1 MKSFLTTTIVGLLGI
16 GGALFVYFWLN
27 GRLQEAE
34 FNERVEQARV
44 EFALNS
50 NAVQESPDDKRRFD
64 RIQLMSLNKNRFSA
78 IFRKYPQFDIKDRY
92 IKESEEKAKEGKR
105 NQARVEKVKER
116 YEWLKGVWDK
126 TVKTGDYNPALS
138 MAKNG
143 VRFEITDIVPVETPN
158 GKKLRLNVLIWGAAT
173 DGVEFGS
180 HTLQFIREI
189 EDTDSKGRVKK
200 KMAIHKIEWQG
211 GPFIL
216 HPSGKNPHP
225 NKWIPEWPAPLAA
238 GYYEGLPLLPAD
250 ATKFSLEMGMTL
262 KTVGNTR
269 IPITMKWENVEIQ
282 PTWKAPDN
290 AGFEADVA
298 EATDEELR
306 AAGIPVPK

>member
-16 GGALFVYFWLN
+16 GAALFVYFWLN

-50 NAVQESPDDKRRFD
+50 AAVQEAPDDRRRFD
-64 RIQLMSLNKNRFSA
+64 RMQLMSMNQKRFNS
-78 IFRKYPQFDIKDRY
+78 IFNKYPQFDIEDRY
-92 IKESEEKAKEGKR
+92 IKESEAKAKEGKR
-105 NQARVEKVKER
+105 SKSKVAAVKER

-126 TVKTGDYNPALS
+126 TVKTGEYKAALS
-138 MAKNG
+138 QEKHG
-143 VRFEITDIVPVETPN
+143 VRFEITSIEKVSTDKGE
-158 GKKLRLNVLIWGAAT
+158 KLQLNILIWGAPKDAVT
-173 DGVEFGS
+173 FGG

-189 EDTDSKGRVKK
+189 EDKDSRGRIKK

-211 GPFIL
+211 SPFIL
-216 HPSGKNPHP
+216 HPAGKNPHP
-225 NKWIPEWPAPLAA
+225 NKWIPQWPEPLAA
-238 GYYEGLPLLPAD
+238 GYYVGLPLLPAD

-262 KTVGNTR
+262 KTVGGTTL
-269 IPITMKWENVEIQ
+269 PITMKWENVEIA

-298 EATDEELR
+298 EATEEELK
-306 AAGIPVPK
+306 AAGIPVPR